1 MYETKAIPNTFLENT
16 KIVNEATNFFKSN
29 KDISEINTLYNKN
42 INYFSFN
49 KNDNSN
55 NNFQSNTLNKNKNSI
70 ETNKLNKQK
79 KFGWKNIMNLN
90 YDLINKEE
98 NILNNPLI
106 ENILNSDINENEIQ
120 NIPENYLVNL
130 IHTLQGLANEA
141 IKNKN
146 DLEIENKKLN
156 QDLEEMKT
164 NNEYLNQNNI
174 KMNQKLLNLNKYNN
188 SNNNYIY
195 NIFNQNNPY
204 ININSIYKKKYYCY
218 ICTNKKFKSQF
229 YLDEHIKRR
238 HPDYQEKIQTK
249 KNYKN
254 KDKENKEFL
263 QNKLNQINKYFDYLI
278 NKFIKKIQYIKINEK
293 LNSLQ
298 NVYDMIQLNKDV
310 KITNINKTNISK
322 EKHIINKT
330 ITKINMNKESEN
342 EIENENEN
350 DNDDNIINDTI
361 ENSFQKKHE
370 EELKKLSKTKDLMEK
385 KHGNFIYQYWLTKKE
400 IQFATIKNNF
410 AINPEEEEEQSNHQR
425 RRKKLQTLKVKSKL
439 VEMNKLEDKKNDDS
453 KKTIEINEENNI
465 KQKTDDDNQEKN
477 ILKQNKENIIDKNN
491 DNDNNNN
498 INIIINDEMNTNN
511 TKDKKDILYSNTK
524 KEEETIKSTKQ
535 KFNLKSEKMI
545 NFSDEEEE
553 EDKEFQ
559 TLKKFC
565 KDFREREFKISSDHK
580 YHKKTVAPDDYIRD
594 NQDQI
599 NDALDAKINKKMK
612 KINFEGKSNKE
623 MKADMMQIYYATIDT
638 NYLYGDRYLY
648 TYMNIGNFVN
658 IKDIISDAYNTNFY
672 AEDSFFEKVKYNI
685 QNNPDNSEENISAN
699 DQFINVSFGNIKAN

>member
-1 MYETKAIPNTFLENT
+1 MYETKSIPNTFLENT
-16 KIVNEATNFFKSN
+16 KIVNEATNYFKTN
-29 KDISEINTLYNKN
+29 KDISEMNTLYNKN

-49 KNDNSN
+49 KTDN
-55 NNFQSNTLNKNKNSI
+55 NNFQSNALNINKNSF

-90 YDLINKEE
+90 YNEIAKDE
-98 NILNNPLI
+98 NILDNPLI
-106 ENILNSDINENEIQ
+106 KNILNSDINENEIQ

-164 NNEYLNQNNI
+164 NNEYLNQTNI
-174 KMNQKLLNLNKYNN
+174 KMNQKLLNLNKYNT
-188 SNNNYIY
+188 NNYIY

-204 ININSIYKKKYYCY
+204 ININSINKKKYYCH

-229 YLDEHIKRR
+229 YLEEHIKRR
-238 HPDYQEKIQTK
+238 HPHYQDKIQIK
-249 KNYKN
+249 KNSKD

-263 QNKLNQINKYFDYLI
+263 QNKLNHINKYFDYLV

-298 NVYDMIQLNKDV
+298 NIYDMMQLNRDV

-322 EKHIINKT
+322 EKDIINKS
-330 ITKINMNKESEN
+330 ITKINKNKESF
-342 EIENENEN
+342 NENEN
-350 DNDDNIINDTI
+350 NENEIDDNITIDTM
-361 ENSFQKKHE
+361 EDSLQKKHE
-370 EELKKLSKTKDLMEK
+370 EELKKLSKTKDLLEK
-385 KHGNFIYQYWLTKKE
+385 RHGNFIYQYWLTKKE
-400 IQFATIKNNF
+400 IQFLTIRKNF
-410 AINPEEEEEQSNHQR
+410 AINPEEEEDQSNYQR
-425 RRKKLQTLKVKSKL
+425 RRKKLQTLKIESKL
-439 VEMNKLEDKKNDDS
+439 KVKNTMEENKHNDGT
-453 KKTIEINEENNI
+453 KIEINEENNM
-465 KQKTDDDNQEKN
+465 KEKLDDKNQEKN
-477 ILKQNKENIIDKNN
+477 ILKQNKENIIDNN
-491 DNDNNNN
+491 DNNN
-498 INIIINDEMNTNN
+498 ININIISDEINN
-511 TKDKKDILYSNTK
+511 KINKEQKDILYSNTK
-524 KEEETIKSTKQ
+524 KEEESVKSTKQ
-535 KFNLKSEKMI
+535 KFKLKSEKLI
-545 NFSDEEEE
+545 TFSDEEIEEE
-553 EDKEFQ
+553 EDKEYQ
-559 TLKKFC
+559 TLKKFYN
-565 KDFREREFKISSDHK
+565 DFRSREFKISSEHK
-580 YHKKTVAPDDYIRD
+580 YHKKTVAPDDYINN
-594 NQDQI
+594 NQEKI
-599 NDALDAKINKKMK
+599 NDALDEKINKKMK
-612 KINFEGKSNKE
+612 KINFEGKTNKE

-685 QNNPDNSEENISAN
+685 QNNPENSEGNISGN

>member
-1 MYETKAIPNTFLENT
+1 MYETKSIPNTFLENT
-16 KIVNEATNFFKSN
+16 KIVNEATNYFKTN
-29 KDISEINTLYNKN
+29 KDISEMNTLYNKN

-49 KNDNSN
+49 KTDN
-55 NNFQSNTLNKNKNSI
+55 NNFQSNALNINKNSF

-90 YDLINKEE
+90 YNEIAKDE
-98 NILNNPLI
+98 NILDNPLI
-106 ENILNSDINENEIQ
+106 KNILNSDINENEIQ

-164 NNEYLNQNNI
+164 NNEYLNQTNI
-174 KMNQKLLNLNKYNN
+174 KMNQKLLNLNKYNT
-188 SNNNYIY
+188 NNYIY

-204 ININSIYKKKYYCY
+204 ININSINKKKYYCH

-229 YLDEHIKRR
+229 YLEEHIKRR
-238 HPDYQEKIQTK
+238 HPHYQDKIQIK
-249 KNYKN
+249 KNSKD

-263 QNKLNQINKYFDYLI
+263 QNKLNHINKYFDYLV

-298 NVYDMIQLNKDV
+298 NIYDMMQLNRDV

-322 EKHIINKT
+322 EKDIINKS
-330 ITKINMNKESEN
+330 ITKINKNKESF
-342 EIENENEN
+342 NENEN
-350 DNDDNIINDTI
+350 NENEIDNNITI
-361 ENSFQKKHE
+361 DSMEDSLQKKHE
-370 EELKKLSKTKDLMEK
+370 EELKKLSKTKDLLEK
-385 KHGNFIYQYWLTKKE
+385 RHGNFIYQYWLTKKE
-400 IQFATIKNNF
+400 IQFLTIRKNF
-410 AINPEEEEEQSNHQR
+410 AINPEEEEDQSNYQR
-425 RRKKLQTLKVKSKL
+425 RRKKLQTLKIESKL
-439 VEMNKLEDKKNDDS
+439 KVKNTMEEKQYNDGT
-453 KKTIEINEENNI
+453 KIEINEENNM
-465 KQKTDDDNQEKN
+465 KEKLDDKNQEKN
-477 ILKQNKENIIDKNN
+477 ILKQNKENIIDNN
-491 DNDNNNN
+491 DNNN
-498 INIIINDEMNTNN
+498 ININIISDEINN
-511 TKDKKDILYSNTK
+511 KINKEQKDILYSNTK
-524 KEEETIKSTKQ
+524 KEEESVKSTKQ
-535 KFNLKSEKMI
+535 KFKLKSEKLI
-545 NFSDEEEE
+545 TFSDEEIEEE
-553 EDKEFQ
+553 EDKEYQ
-559 TLKKFC
+559 TLKKFYN
-565 KDFREREFKISSDHK
+565 DFRSREFKISSEHK
-580 YHKKTVAPDDYIRD
+580 YHKKTVAPDDYINN
-594 NQDQI
+594 NQEKI
-599 NDALDAKINKKMK
+599 NDALDEKINKKMK
-612 KINFEGKSNKE
+612 KINFEGKTNKE

-685 QNNPDNSEENISAN
+685 QNNPENSEGNISGN

>member
-1 MYETKAIPNTFLENT
+1 MYETKSIPNTFLENT
-16 KIVNEATNFFKSN
+16 KIVNEATNYFKTN
-29 KDISEINTLYNKN
+29 KDISEMNTLYNKN

-49 KNDNSN
+49 KTDN
-55 NNFQSNTLNKNKNSI
+55 NNFQSNALNINKNSF

-90 YDLINKEE
+90 YKEIAKDE
-98 NILNNPLI
+98 NILDNPLI
-106 ENILNSDINENEIQ
+106 KNILNSDINENEIQ

-164 NNEYLNQNNI
+164 NNEYLNQTNI
-174 KMNQKLLNLNKYNN
+174 KMNQKLLNLNKYNM
-188 SNNNYIY
+188 NNYIY
-195 NIFNQNNPY
+195 NIFNQNTPY
-204 ININSIYKKKYYCY
+204 ININSINKKKYYCH

-229 YLDEHIKRR
+229 YLEEHIKRR
-238 HPDYQEKIQTK
+238 HPHYQDKIQIK
-249 KNYKN
+249 KNSKD

-298 NVYDMIQLNKDV
+298 NIYDMMQLNRDV

-322 EKHIINKT
+322 EKDIINKS
-330 ITKINMNKESEN
+330 ITKINKNKESF
-342 EIENENEN
+342 NENEN
-350 DNDDNIINDTI
+350 NENEIDDNITI
-361 ENSFQKKHE
+361 DIMEDSLQKKHE
-370 EELKKLSKTKDLMEK
+370 EELKKLSKTKDLLEK
-385 KHGNFIYQYWLTKKE
+385 RHGNFIYQYWLTKKE
-400 IQFATIKNNF
+400 IQFLTIRKNF
-410 AINPEEEEEQSNHQR
+410 AINPEEEEDQSNYQR
-425 RRKKLQTLKVKSKL
+425 RRKKLQTLKIESKL
-439 VEMNKLEDKKNDDS
+439 KVKNTMEEKQYNDGT
-453 KKTIEINEENNI
+453 KIEINEENNM
-465 KQKTDDDNQEKN
+465 KEKLDDKNQEKN
-477 ILKQNKENIIDKNN
+477 ILKQNKENIIDNN
-491 DNDNNNN
+491 DNNN
-498 INIIINDEMNTNN
+498 ININIISDEINN
-511 TKDKKDILYSNTK
+511 KINKEQKDILYSNTK
-524 KEEETIKSTKQ
+524 KEEESVKSTKQ
-535 KFNLKSEKMI
+535 KFKLKSEKLI
-545 NFSDEEEE
+545 TFSDEEIEEE
-553 EDKEFQ
+553 EDKEYQ
-559 TLKKFC
+559 TLKKFYN
-565 KDFREREFKISSDHK
+565 DFRSREFKISSEHK
-580 YHKKTVAPDDYIRD
+580 YHKKTVAPDDYINN
-594 NQDQI
+594 NQEKI
-599 NDALDAKINKKMK
+599 NDALDEKINKKMK
-612 KINFEGKSNKE
+612 KINFEGKTNKE

-685 QNNPDNSEENISAN
+685 QNNPENSEGNISGN

>member
-1 MYETKAIPNTFLENT
+1 MYETKSIPNTFLENT
-16 KIVNEATNFFKSN
+16 KIVNEATNYFKTN
-29 KDISEINTLYNKN
+29 KDLSEMNTLYNKN

-49 KNDNSN
+49 KTDN
-55 NNFQSNTLNKNKNSI
+55 NNFQSNTLNINKNSF

-90 YDLINKEE
+90 YNEIAKDE
-98 NILNNPLI
+98 NILDNPLI
-106 ENILNSDINENEIQ
+106 KNILNSDINENEIQ

-164 NNEYLNQNNI
+164 NNEYLNQTNI
-174 KMNQKLLNLNKYNN
+174 KMNQKLLNLNKYNT
-188 SNNNYIY
+188 NNYIY

-204 ININSIYKKKYYCY
+204 ININSIYKKKYYCH

-229 YLDEHIKRR
+229 YLEEHIKRR
-238 HPDYQEKIQTK
+238 HPHYQDKIQIK
-249 KNYKN
+249 KNSKD

-263 QNKLNQINKYFDYLI
+263 QNKLNHINKYFDYLI

-298 NVYDMIQLNKDV
+298 NIYDMLQLNRDV

-322 EKHIINKT
+322 EKDIINKS
-330 ITKINMNKESEN
+330 ITKINKNKESF
-342 EIENENEN
+342 NENEN
-350 DNDDNIINDTI
+350 NEIEIDDNIAIDTM
-361 ENSFQKKHE
+361 EDSLQKKHE
-370 EELKKLSKTKDLMEK
+370 EELKKLSKTKDLLEK
-385 KHGNFIYQYWLTKKE
+385 RHGNFIYQYWLTKKE
-400 IQFATIKNNF
+400 IQFLTIRKNF
-410 AINPEEEEEQSNHQR
+410 AINPEEEEDQSNYQR
-425 RRKKLQTLKVKSKL
+425 RRKKLQTLKIESKL
-439 VEMNKLEDKKNDDS
+439 KVKNTMEEKQYNDGT
-453 KKTIEINEENNI
+453 KIEINEENNM
-465 KQKTDDDNQEKN
+465 KEKLDDKNQEKN
-477 ILKQNKENIIDKNN
+477 ILKQNKENIIDNN
-491 DNDNNNN
+491 DSNN
-498 INIIINDEMNTNN
+498 ININIISDGINN
-511 TKDKKDILYSNTK
+511 KINKEQKDILYSNTK
-524 KEEETIKSTKQ
+524 KEEESVKSTKQ
-535 KFNLKSEKMI
+535 KFKLKSEKLI
-545 NFSDEEEE
+545 TFSDEEIEEE
-553 EDKEFQ
+553 EDKEYQ
-559 TLKKFC
+559 TLKKFYN
-565 KDFREREFKISSDHK
+565 DFRSREFKISSEHK
-580 YHKKTVAPDDYIRD
+580 YHKKTVAPDDYINN
-594 NQDQI
+594 NQEKI
-599 NDALDAKINKKMK
+599 NDALDEKINKKMK
-612 KINFEGKSNKE
+612 KINFEGKTNKE

-685 QNNPDNSEENISAN
+685 QNNPENSEGNISGN

>member
-1 MYETKAIPNTFLENT
+1 MYETKSIPNTFLENT
-16 KIVNEATNFFKSN
+16 KIVNEATNYFKTN
-29 KDISEINTLYNKN
+29 KDLSEMNTLYNKN

-49 KNDNSN
+49 KTDN
-55 NNFQSNTLNKNKNSI
+55 NNFQSNTLNINKNSF

-90 YDLINKEE
+90 YNEIAKDE
-98 NILNNPLI
+98 NILDNPLI
-106 ENILNSDINENEIQ
+106 KNILNSDINENEIQ

-164 NNEYLNQNNI
+164 NNEYLNQTNI
-174 KMNQKLLNLNKYNN
+174 KMNQKLLNLNKYNT
-188 SNNNYIY
+188 NNYIY

-204 ININSIYKKKYYCY
+204 ININSIYKKKYYCH

-229 YLDEHIKRR
+229 YLEEHIKRR
-238 HPDYQEKIQTK
+238 HPHYQDKIQIK
-249 KNYKN
+249 KNSKD

-263 QNKLNQINKYFDYLI
+263 QNKLNHINKYFDYLI

-298 NVYDMIQLNKDV
+298 NIYDMMQLNRDV

-322 EKHIINKT
+322 EKDIINKS
-330 ITKINMNKESEN
+330 ITKINKNKESF
-342 EIENENEN
+342 NENEN
-350 DNDDNIINDTI
+350 NEIEIDDNIAIDTM
-361 ENSFQKKHE
+361 EDSLQKKHE
-370 EELKKLSKTKDLMEK
+370 EELKKLSKTKDLLEK
-385 KHGNFIYQYWLTKKE
+385 RHGNFIYQYWLTKKE
-400 IQFATIKNNF
+400 IQFLTIRKNF
-410 AINPEEEEEQSNHQR
+410 AINPEEEEDQSNYQR
-425 RRKKLQTLKVKSKL
+425 RRKKLQTLKIESKL
-439 VEMNKLEDKKNDDS
+439 KVKNTMEEKQYNDGT
-453 KKTIEINEENNI
+453 KIEINEENNM
-465 KQKTDDDNQEKN
+465 KEKLDDKNQEKN
-477 ILKQNKENIIDKNN
+477 ILKQNKENIIDNN
-491 DNDNNNN
+491 DSNN
-498 INIIINDEMNTNN
+498 ININIISDGINN
-511 TKDKKDILYSNTK
+511 KINKEQKDILYSNTK
-524 KEEETIKSTKQ
+524 KEEESVKSTKQ
-535 KFNLKSEKMI
+535 KFKLKSEKLI
-545 NFSDEEEE
+545 TFSDEEIEEE
-553 EDKEFQ
+553 EDKEYQ
-559 TLKKFC
+559 TLKKFYN
-565 KDFREREFKISSDHK
+565 DFRSREFKISSEHK
-580 YHKKTVAPDDYIRD
+580 YHKKTVAPDDYINN
-594 NQDQI
+594 NQEKK
-599 NDALDAKINKKMK
+599 NDALDEKINKKMK
-612 KINFEGKSNKE
+612 KINFEGKTNKE

-685 QNNPDNSEENISAN
+685 QNNPENSEGNISGN